1 MGSMR
6 GVGSSGQ
13 QPPYA
18 VLVVDGEPL
27 FREAIGHW
35 LKQSGDFTLCGEA
48 EEAAQALEYVE
59 RHRPALAVTEL
70 ALPGRSGLE
79 LIKDLRAHYPE
90 VRVLVFT
97 RWDERLYAG
106 RALRAG
112 ARGFL
117 SKRARGEELLS
128 ALRQVMAGRIA
139 VHADLAL
146 RLLEEF
152 TGVND
157 AGVGGLGRLT
167 DRELEVLR
175 WLGQARTVREIATL
189 LRLSPKTV
197 ETHRVNIMRKLQ
209 IPSSPE
215 LLRFALQLTEGG
227 LDDGR
232 RIATSGTDAT
242 IPRPRR
248 EPPAQGG

>member
-1 MGSMR
+1 MR
-6 GVGSSGQ
+6 GVASSGQ
-13 QPPYA
+13 PPPHA

-27 FREAIGHW
+27 LREAVGHW

-48 EEAAQALEYVE
+48 EEAAQALECVE
-59 RHRPALAVTEL
+59 RRRPALVVTEL

-79 LIKDLRAHYPE
+79 LIKDLRAHHPE

-97 RWDERLYAG
+97 RCDERLYAG

-117 SKRARGEELLS
+117 SKRARGEELLA

-139 VHADLAL
+139 LAADLAL

-189 LRLSPKTV
+189 LHLSPKTV
-197 ETHRVNIMRKLQ
+197 ETHRVNIMRKLR

-215 LLRFALQLTEGG
+215 LLRFALQLTEGELGAG
-227 LDDGR
+227 L
-232 RIATSGTDAT
+232 AAAVSGPDAAV
-242 IPRPRR
+242 PRPGRG
-248 EPPAQGG
+248 AQPQGS

>member
-1 MGSMR
+1 M
-6 GVGSSGQ
+6 Q

-35 LKQSGDFTLCGEA
+35 LTQSGDFTLGGEA

-70 ALPGRSGLE
+70 TLPGRSGLE

-97 RWDERLYAG
+97 RCDERLYAG

-167 DRELEVLR
+167 DRELEVLH

-197 ETHRVNIMRKLQ
+197 ETHRVNIMRKLR

-215 LLRFALQLTEGG
+215 LLRFALQLTEGA

-232 RIATSGTDAT
+232 GIAAPGPDAT
-242 IPRPRR
+242 VPRPRR
-248 EPPAQGG
+248 ERPARGELKGTGA